1 MAITVKAEQVK
12 YLVAEM
18 LKESPTSI
26 VRLQALQDAGWNLT
40 VGLFH
45 FVLSKGD
52 AAYVAKAT
60 ASLSAFPTLPPAQKQ
75 VVTQVLVK
83 LIDSVWDTV
92 GGTLA
97 PEGLNPCAEIHIPT
111 AQTSPSVTGY
121 DTGSGDTASSFLY
134 TTPLPQKKEV
144 VSEKP
149 VPDVLPLR
157 EAKAIRQKVFGTSEG
172 SVYTTVAIGPVNMA
186 VRVTSGKASIRAEY
200 PDSKSDHA
208 EVTKQLVALGFS
220 DNGKYLSMHI
230 VLSGVPAERV
240 IGSMLYAAGVQFNSI
255 ATSKEDFV

>member
-1 MAITVKAEQVK
+1 VAITVKAEQVK

-18 LKESPTSI
+18 LKDAPTSL
-26 VRLQALQDAGWNLT
+26 VRLQALQEAGWNLT

-52 AAYVAKAT
+52 AAYVGKAT

-83 LIDSVWDTV
+83 TIDSVWDTV

-111 AQTSPSVTGY
+111 AQAVPPVTGY
-121 DTGSGDTASSFLY
+121 DAGSGDTAASFLY

-186 VRVTSGKASIRAEY
+186 VRVTSGKVSIRAEY
-200 PDSKSDHA
+200 PEAGESDI
-208 EVTKQLVALGFS
+208 TKQLVALGFS
-220 DNGKYLSMHI
+220 NNGKYLSMHI

-240 IGSMLYAAGVQFNSI
+240 IGSMLYAVGVQFNSI

>member
-18 LKESPTSI
+18 LKANHTSAA
-26 VRLQALQDAGWNLT
+26 RLHTLQDAGWNLT

-52 AAYVAKAT
+52 AAYEAKAT

-75 VVTQVLVK
+75 VVTQMLVK
-83 LIDSVWDTV
+83 VIDTVWGAV
-92 GGTLA
+92 GGTLVSVGPNQGSEIYMPAA
-97 PEGLNPCAEIHIPT
+97 PAWPP
-111 AQTSPSVTGY
+111 VTG
-121 DTGSGDTASSFLY
+121 DDVGSGDTNASFLY

-157 EAKAIRQKVFGTSEG
+157 EAKAIRQKVFGTSDG
-172 SVYTTVAIGPVNMA
+172 IVYTAVAIGPVNVA
-186 VRVTSGKASIRAEY
+186 VRVTAIKVSLRAEY
-200 PDSKSDHA
+200 PDLGHSD
-208 EVTKQLVALGFS
+208 VTKQLVNLGFS
-220 DNGKYLSMHI
+220 DNGKYLSIHI

-240 IGSMLYAAGVQFNSI
+240 VGSMLYAMGVQFNSI